1 MISSV
6 TSFGKNGVQD
16 WLVQRVTAIIVA
28 VYFLFLLGFM
38 CKNSGNLNYDLWV
51 GLYGHKFMQIATIFF
66 VLSLVIHAWI
76 GLWSVFTDY
85 VKISSIRIILEVL
98 VILAS
103 IFYVLW
109 SIQIFWSL

>member
-16 WLVQRVTAIIVA
+16 WLVQRVSAVIVA
-28 VYFLFLLGFM
+28 VYSVFLIGYI
-38 CKNSGNLNYDLWV
+38 CVNSHNLDYDLWV
-51 GLYGHKFMQIATIFF
+51 GLYSNRFMQILTIFF
-66 VLSLVIHAWI
+66 VLSLVLHAWI

-98 VILAS
+98 VILVS
-103 IFYVLW
+103 IFYLIW

>member
-6 TSFGKNGVQD
+6 TSFGKNGDQD
-16 WLVQRVTAIIVA
+16 WLVQRVSAIIVA
-28 VYFLFLLGFM
+28 LYFFFLLGFI
-38 CKNSGNLNYDLWV
+38 CINSGNLSYDIWV
-51 GLYGHKFMQIATIFF
+51 GLFSNRFMQIATIFF
-66 VLSLVIHAWI
+66 VLSLVLHAWI

-85 VKISSIRIILEVL
+85 VKISSIRIILEIL